1 MKKSI
6 PIELDK
12 VRNLR
17 YGTNALCQM
26 EDMLGKPISGFEE
39 TETGIK
45 DLRIM
50 LYCGLKWQ
58 DRRLSLVEVGNL
70 MDEAISEKG
79 IDYLND
85 KLVEALELALG
96 TEKKTE
102 QEY

>member
-1 MKKSI
+1 MKKSV

-26 EDMLGKPISGFEE
+26 EDMLGKSISRLDEE
-39 TETGIK
+39 TGMKEF
-45 DLRIM
+45 RVM
-50 LYCGLKWQ
+50 LYCGLKWE
-58 DRRLSLVEVGNL
+58 DRKLTLMDVGNL
-70 MDEAISEKG
+70 MDGVISEKG

-85 KLVEALELALG
+85 KLSQALELALG
-96 TEKKTE
+96 TEKKTT